1 MGLVKASAIV
11 YCGLTYAYAEMP
23 HYCTEIL
30 QGNTPKHYQKAQI
43 GLMQHHARK
52 YVVVP
57 E

>member
-1 MGLVKASAIV
+1 MGLVKASSIV
-11 YCGLTYAYAEMP
+11 YCGLTYAYAEMS

-43 GLMQHHARK
+43 GLIQRHARK
-52 YVVVP
+52 YVVVR